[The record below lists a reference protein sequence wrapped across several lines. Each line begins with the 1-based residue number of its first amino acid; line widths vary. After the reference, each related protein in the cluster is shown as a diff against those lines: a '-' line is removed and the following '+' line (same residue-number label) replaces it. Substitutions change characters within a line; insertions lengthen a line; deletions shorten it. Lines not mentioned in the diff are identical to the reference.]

1 MTAISIAQ
9 ERRCFQGDGIML
21 RRRALL
27 AAASAAPFIPA
38 TPAIV
43 RAAETPGVTST
54 EIRIGGTAAY
64 SGPASA
70 YGVIGKAHAATF
82 QWFNDQGGAGGRKVK
97 FLSYDDA
104 YSPPKAIEQ
113 IRRLVEQDEV
123 ACVSNTLGTASN
135 SAIVKYLN
143 QKKVPHLFVGS
154 GADKWGNYQEHPW
167 TIGWQPSYRTESQIY
182 AHYALKAKPGA
193 KIGILYQNDDFGKDY
208 LVGVRDVLKDQ
219 FDKTVTTASF
229 EVSDATID
237 SQVISLRGAGLDVLI
252 SAATPKFA
260 AQIIRKMADL
270 NWKPLHILTN
280 VSTSVGAVMEPAGP
294 NNGIDIISSAY
305 AKDPTDPRWK
315 DDAGLAH
322 WRSVMAKYLPD
333 ADISDSFYVYGY
345 GATMTTIHVLR
356 ACGDDFSRENLM
368 KQATSLNNVEIGSL
382 LPGIKLNSSATNFH
396 PIRQMQLMR
405 WTGKTWDLFGEVLEG
420 SSA

>member
-1 MTAISIAQ
+1 
-9 ERRCFQGDGIML
+9 ML

-27 AAASAAPFIPA
+27 AAASAAPLLPA
-38 TPAIV
+38 MPAIV

-70 YGVIGKAHAATF
+70 YGVIGKAHTATF
-82 QWFNDQGGAGGRKVK
+82 QWLNDQGGVGGRKVK

-113 IRRLVEQDEV
+113 IRRLVEQDDV

-182 AHYALKAKPGA
+182 ARFALKEKPGA

-237 SQVISLRGAGLDVLI
+237 SQVITLRGSGVDVLI

-260 AQIIRKMADL
+260 AQIIRKAADL

-294 NNGIDIISSAY
+294 SNGIGIVSSAY
-305 AKDPTDPRWK
+305 AKDPTDPHWK

-333 ADISDSFYVYGY
+333 ADVSDSFYVYGY
-345 GATMTTIHVLR
+345 GATMTMIHVLR
-356 ACGDDFSRENLM
+356 ACGNDFSRENLM

-405 WTGKTWDLFGEVLEG
+405 WTGKTWDLFGEILAG
-420 SSA
+420 TST